1 VAVVVGLAVPARR
14 VLFLTVN
21 GTKEL
26 NVDCRDDRAIV
37 SVGWDEMGKRRGERR
52 GKETTSS
59 APDHCN
65 LL

>member
-37 SVGWDEMGKRRGERR
+37 SVGWDEMGKR
-52 GKETTSS
+52 
-59 APDHCN
+59 
-65 LL
+65 